1 MVPLVKECID
11 RMVGKV
17 TTGAEKKES
26 VDLIELV
33 LPSLTL
39 EVGLCVCVCVFVCV
53 YMYVFTCVRVC
64 VCAYLYTCMG
74 RVYLCKI
81 LFHYCAYN
89 YAHICMFACKYMHI
103 LVLILFISNVTQR
116 D

>member
-39 EVGLCVCVCVFVCV
+39 EVGLCVCVCVCLCVC
-53 YMYVFTCVRVC
+53 TCTCLHVC
-64 VCAYLYTCMG
+64 VCVC
-74 RVYLCKI
+74 
-81 LFHYCAYN
+81 
-89 YAHICMFACKYMHI
+89 
-103 LVLILFISNVTQR
+103 VLICIHVWDVCTCARYYSIIVHIIMLTFVCLLVSICIFLY
-116 D
+116 